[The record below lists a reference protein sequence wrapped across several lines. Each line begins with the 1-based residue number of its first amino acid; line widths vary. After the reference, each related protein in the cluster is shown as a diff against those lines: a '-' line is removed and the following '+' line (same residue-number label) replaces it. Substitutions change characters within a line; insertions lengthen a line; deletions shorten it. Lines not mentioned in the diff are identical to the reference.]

1 MTEPRRTNLT
11 VLPTSFVG
19 RRDALS
25 QLAAS
30 VDRSRLVTILGP
42 PGTGKTRLAKE
53 HALAQA
59 SRAASYAAVLFCD
72 LTDASSPDDVIARL
86 ASVLGIGTSTLPT
99 QERIVQELLAIP
111 SVLLI
116 LDNFEQL
123 VRSSAPLVAELVDR
137 AGSQAR
143 FLVTS
148 RERLG
153 IAGEALFDLG
163 PLVLPSAGE
172 EMSEAVQLFVE
183 RARDASPDFR
193 PSAADLRDVAQLVSV
208 LDGLPLAL
216 ELAAARV
223 RILTPAELLER
234 LGKRFE
240 WLTHGRAT
248 LRDTIEASWSLL
260 APWEQDA
267 LCQVSVFRGGFTVG
281 AAESTLDLS
290 RTPSAPPI
298 LDVLQS
304 LRDKS
309 LLQAEVAAGSR
320 RFALLSSIREFSED
334 KLDEELRGPVY
345 ARHARTFLRLGDGLV
360 ARLDVEDDAEVRRKL
375 RLEHENF
382 FAVHRRFLD
391 APAGDAELNGA
402 SLRAALILSKSAGA
416 LPYAASIEILDRA
429 LAARRD
435 EEVAVLTVARALEA
449 RGNLLRF
456 VGRTRESIEDFENML
471 RLAESTDHRELVASA
486 LSGLG
491 NAATVRARW
500 AEAGALF
507 ERALAIVEASNR
519 RVEGRVLSMLAAT
532 HYNRDDP
539 ARARVLLL
547 RALDCERE
555 SKDRAFEGISVTS
568 LGIVSLAMG
577 AIPQARTYLA
587 EGLVI
592 HREVAARHWEG
603 VTLSYLAAAEQDD
616 GRMAEAHA
624 LYASA
629 IRMLSEIE
637 VKRALGVALAG
648 EGSAFLWERKIP
660 EAKASYLRA
669 LDIARVMSPDHE
681 GLILAG
687 LAVIAAMEGDL
698 VTAADSFEFAE
709 RAAENHARP
718 ALLDAI
724 RAHRGHLEIARR
736 KLAPADEQPA
746 HLAAARLCLE
756 AAHEWSNRSA
766 DVRFAQRLLARE
778 LAALEPSPPSVE
790 DRRALVVGVNG
801 AWFRTPG
808 SKTSVRLHRRRAL
821 QRLLEALSEQHARRA
836 GEALSIAKLVELG
849 WPGERV
855 LADAGT
861 ERVYTAVAT
870 LRKLGLRK
878 LLLQRDDGYLL
889 DPSVSIV
896 RSAATP

>member
-1 MTEPRRTNLT
+1 M
-11 VLPTSFVG
+11 
-19 RRDALS
+19 
-25 QLAAS
+25 QLGAS

-53 HALAQA
+53 HALDRA
-59 SRAASYAAVLFCD
+59 SRAPFAASLFCD

-86 ASVLGIGTSTLPT
+86 ASVLHIANDTLPT
-99 QERIVQELLAIP
+99 TDRVVQELAAMAP
-111 SVLLI
+111 ALLI

-123 VRSSAPLVAELVDR
+123 VRSSASLVAELLDR
-137 AGSQAR
+137 TGAEVR
-143 FLVTS
+143 LIVTS

-153 IAGEALFDLG
+153 VAGEALFDLG
-163 PLVLPSAGE
+163 PLVLSSAGE
-172 EMSEAVQLFVE
+172 QMSEAVQLFLE
-183 RARDASPDFR
+183 RARDASPDFQ
-193 PSAADLRDVAQLVSV
+193 PSAEDLRDVAQLVSV

-234 LGKRFE
+234 LSKRFE

-290 RTPSAPPI
+290 RTQAAPPI

-309 LLQAEVAAGSR
+309 LLQAEIGAGTR

-334 KLDEELRGPVY
+334 KLDEALRSLVY
-345 ARHARTFLRLGDGLV
+345 ARHARTFLGLGE
-360 ARLDVEDDAEVRRKL
+360 AWAACLDVEEDAEVRRKL

-382 FAVHRRFLD
+382 FAVHRRFLTV
-391 APAGDAELNGA
+391 PAAAEDLRGA

-416 LPYAASIEILDRA
+416 LPYAASIEVLNRA
-429 LAARRD
+429 LAVQRG
-435 EEVAVLTVARALEA
+435 EEVAALTVARALEA

-456 VGRTRESIEDFENML
+456 VGRTRESVEDFESML
-471 RLAESTDHRELVASA
+471 RLAQDNHHPELVASA

-500 AEAGALF
+500 TEAGALF
-507 ERALAIVEASNR
+507 ERALALVEGSNR

-539 ARARVLLL
+539 ARARALLL

-555 SKDRAFEGISVTS
+555 SKDRAFEGITVTS

-577 AIPQARTYLA
+577 AIPQSRTYLA
-587 EGLVI
+587 EGLAI
-592 HREVAARHWEG
+592 HREVGARHWEG
-603 VTLSYLAAAEQDD
+603 VALSYLAAAEQDD
-616 GRMAEAHA
+616 GRIAEAHA

-629 IRMLSEIE
+629 ISLLSEIE

-648 EGSAFLWERKIP
+648 EGSAFLWERRIP
-660 EAKASYLRA
+660 EAKAHYLRA

-681 GLILAG
+681 GLIVAG
-687 LAVIAAMEGDL
+687 LAVIAAMEADL
-698 VTAADSFEFAE
+698 VTAADSFECAE
-709 RAAENHARP
+709 RALEDHARP

-724 RAHRGHLEIARR
+724 RVHRGHLELARWKR
-736 KLAPADEQPA
+736 APVEHQPA
-746 HLAAARLCLE
+746 QWAAARACLE
-756 AAHEWSNRSA
+756 AASAWSARSA
-766 DVRFAQRLLARE
+766 EVRFAQRLLARE
-778 LAALEPSPPSVE
+778 IEALSPPPVSIE
-790 DRRALVVGVNG
+790 DRRALVVGLNG
-801 AWFRTPG
+801 AWFRPPG
-808 SKTSVRLHRRRAL
+808 AKTSVRLHRRRAL
-821 QRLLEALSEQHARRA
+821 QRLLEALSDQHAKRH
-836 GEALSIAKLVELG
+836 GEALSIARMVEQG

-855 LADAGT
+855 LPEAGT

-889 DPSVSIV
+889 DPGVSIL